1 MLRGVTTPPA
11 PKPDTPTPDAP
22 TPGPASTAPALTRRA
37 WRIPRAGS
45 LARLALVEE
54 PLPPPAAGEVQV
66 DVAAVGVNFADIF
79 ACQGLYSATPSGS
92 FVPGLEA
99 AGTVRAVGA
108 GVTTHRSG
116 DRVIVLTRFGG
127 YASRLNIGAEYLW
140 PLPEGWSFED
150 GAAYPVQALTAWYGL
165 VELGRARAGSVVLVQ
180 SAAGGVGLNAL
191 HALRRIGARPVAVVG
206 RPAKREWLA
215 REYGL
220 DPAAIVL
227 RDERYAANLD
237 AALAHLGVGG
247 FDVVFDAVY
256 GPAFRP
262 AFERLAPEGRL
273 VLYGAADFMG
283 DGRRPNP
290 LRLAWRWLRRPRL
303 DPLAMISQN
312 RGLLAF
318 NLIWLWGEAARL
330 PAAMQA
336 TLALIP
342 ERPRSGGVWAFADA
356 HAALAALQSGET
368 TGKLVL
374 RVDD

>member
-1 MLRGVTTPPA
+1 MTTPPA
-11 PKPDTPTPDAP
+11 PKPDTPTPDAL

-140 PLPEGWSFED
+140 PLPAGWSFED

-165 VELGRARAGSVVLVQ
+165 VELGRAR
-180 SAAGGVGLNAL
+180 
-191 HALRRIGARPVAVVG
+191 
-206 RPAKREWLA
+206 
-215 REYGL
+215 
-220 DPAAIVL
+220 
-227 RDERYAANLD
+227 
-237 AALAHLGVGG
+237 GVGG
-247 FDVVFDAVY
+247 ARAV
-256 GPAFRP
+256 GRGRRRP
-262 AFERLAPEGRL
+262 QRAARA
-273 VLYGAADFMG
+273 AADRRASG
-283 DGRRPNP
+283 GRGGPTRQT
-290 LRLAWRWLRRPRL
+290 RVACAGIRPR
-303 DPLAMISQN
+303 PG
-312 RGLLAF
+312 RHR
-318 NLIWLWGEAARL
+318 AAR
-330 PAAMQA
+330 
-336 TLALIP
+336 
-342 ERPRSGGVWAFADA
+342 
-356 HAALAALQSGET
+356 
-368 TGKLVL
+368 
-374 RVDD
+374 

>member
-1 MLRGVTTPPA
+1 MLAGVTTSPGPE
-11 PKPDTPTPDAP
+11 PTP
-22 TPGPASTAPALTRRA
+22 PALTRHA

-45 LARLALVEE
+45 LARLRLVEE

-66 DVAAVGVNFADIF
+66 EVAAVGINFADIF

-108 GVTTHRSG
+108 GVGRWRPG

-127 YASRLNIGAEYLW
+127 YATRLNVGAEYLW

-150 GAAYPVQALTAWYGL
+150 GAGYPVQALTAWYGL

-191 HALRRIGARPVAVVG
+191 HALRRLGARPVAVVG
-206 RPAKREWLA
+206 RAEKRDWLV
-215 REYGL
+215 RELGL
-220 DPAAIVL
+220 DPGSIVL
-227 RDERYAANLD
+227 RGGDYAARLD
-237 AALAHLGVGG
+237 GALRHLGAPG
-247 FDVVFDAVY
+247 FDLVFDAVY

-262 AFERLAPEGRL
+262 AFDRLAPEGRL
-273 VLYGAADFMG
+273 LLYGAADFMG
-283 DGRRPNP
+283 DGRRPDP

-330 PAAMQA
+330 PGAMRD

-342 ERPRSGGVWAFADA
+342 ERPHRGGVWDFADA
-356 HAALAALQSGET
+356 HAALAALQSGGT
-368 TGKLVL
+368 TGKLLL
-374 RVDD
+374 RTAR